1 MCLSKCSDNKR
12 ELIINVILLLQ
23 AKILNS
29 IIREVG
35 ETCMKL
41 KLLYLAITILLLVGC
56 SNNQDVGNIT
66 DTDSYEKVREVAW
79 EFIEEKGWN
88 DTAKEDWKSAKVK
101 KIIADNS
108 YELLDKTY
116 EGREV
121 LTVSFEDKKNVVAGT
136 PVILV
141 DPDLNK
147 VIGYIAGE

>member
-1 MCLSKCSDNKR
+1 
-12 ELIINVILLLQ
+12 
-23 AKILNS
+23 
-29 IIREVG
+29 
-35 ETCMKL
+35 MKL
-41 KLLYLAITILLLVGC
+41 KFLYLAITGFLILLLVGC

-66 DTDSYEKVREVAW
+66 NTDSYEKVREVAW
-79 EFIEEKGWN
+79 EFIEVKGWN

-108 YELLDKTY
+108 YELSDKTY
-116 EGREV
+116 EGKEILSV
-121 LTVSFEDKKNVVAGT
+121 LFEDKENVVAGT